1 MNHPE
6 TAHQTRITSLQNPRV
21 KHAVKLRQRSHRDD
35 ERLMLIEGYREIKR
49 ALDNGHPVRELFFCR
64 ELFQG
69 PNEDSLMEQA
79 ATQGGELFEC
89 SEPVFRKMAYRDR
102 PEGLVAVAPH
112 LQHTLSNLDNTLPPT
127 PTHPHTH
134 TPTPSPLIVVGE
146 AIEKPGNLGTI
157 LRSADA
163 AGADAVFVCDR
174 CTDIHNP
181 NVVRASIGILF
192 ALPVIEVS
200 SADAIAWLRARDIR
214 IVATTPH
221 TDTCYTDADLTQ
233 GTAIVMGTEQVGL
246 TSIWLEAATVRVRI
260 PMLGQADSLNVA
272 SATTLLLYEA
282 ARQRGFAS

>member
-1 MNHPE
+1 ML
-6 TAHQTRITSLQNPRV
+6 QITSLQNPRV

-35 ERLMLIEGYREIKR
+35 ERVMLVEGYREIRR
-49 ALDNGHPVRELFFCR
+49 ALDNGHPLHELFFCR
-64 ELFQG
+64 ALFQG
-69 PNEDSLMEQA
+69 PNEDALMEQA
-79 ATQGGELFEC
+79 VAQGAQLYDC

-102 PEGLVAVAPH
+102 PEGLLAVAPH
-112 LQHTLSNLDNTLPPT
+112 VQASLADLDEV
-127 PTHPHTH
+127 
-134 TPTPSPLIVVGE
+134 PSPLVVVAE

-163 AGADAVFVCDR
+163 AGANAVLVCDR

-200 SADAIAWLRARDIR
+200 TEEALAWLHARDIQ

-221 TDTCYTDADLTQ
+221 TDTLYTDTDLTK
-233 GTAIVMGTEQVGL
+233 GTALVMGTEQVGL
-246 TSIWLEAATVRVRI
+246 TSTWLAAATVQVRI

-282 ARQRGFAS
+282 ARQRGFGAADQA

>member
-1 MNHPE
+1 MPL
-6 TAHQTRITSLQNPRV
+6 QITSLQNPRI

-35 ERLMLIEGYREIKR
+35 EKLMLVEGYREIRR
-49 ALDNGHPVRELFFCR
+49 ALDNGHPLNELFFCR
-64 ELFQG
+64 ALFQG
-69 PNEDSLMEQA
+69 SNEDALMEQSA
-79 ATQGGELFEC
+79 AQGAQLYDC

-102 PEGLVAVAPH
+102 PEGLLGIAPH
-112 LQHTLSNLDNTLPPT
+112 VERSLTELDDI
-127 PTHPHTH
+127 
-134 TPTPSPLIVVGE
+134 PSPLVVVAE

-163 AGADAVFVCDR
+163 AGADAVLVCDR

-192 ALPVIEVS
+192 ALPVIEVGTPE
-200 SADAIAWLRARDIR
+200 ALEWLRARDIQ

-221 TDTCYTDADLTQ
+221 TDHLYTDTNLAK
-233 GTAIVMGTEQVGL
+233 GTALVMGTEQVGL
-246 TSIWLEAATVRVRI
+246 TSTWLEAATVQVRI

-282 ARQRGFAS
+282 ARQRDFVKSAQ

>member
-1 MNHPE
+1 M
-6 TAHQTRITSLQNPRV
+6 RITSLQNPRI

-35 ERLMLIEGYREIKR
+35 ERLMLVEGYREIKR
-49 ALDNGHPVRELFFCR
+49 ALDNAHPLNELFFCR
-64 ELFQG
+64 ALFQG
-69 PNEDSLMEQA
+69 PNEDALMEQA
-79 ATQGGELFEC
+79 SARGAQLYDC

-102 PEGLVAVAPH
+102 PEGLLAVAPH
-112 LQHTLSNLDNTLPPT
+112 VQASLASLDTI
-127 PTHPHTH
+127 
-134 TPTPSPLIVVGE
+134 PSPLVVVAE

-163 AGADAVFVCDR
+163 AGADAVLVCDR

-181 NVVRASIGILF
+181 NVVRASIGIIF

-200 SADAIAWLRARDIR
+200 TDAALEWLHAHDVQ

-221 TDTCYTDADLTQ
+221 TDALYTDADLTK

-246 TSIWLEAATVRVRI
+246 TSAWREAATVQVCI
-260 PMLGQADSLNVA
+260 PMIGQADSLNVA

-282 ARQRGFAS
+282 ARQRRFKVRG